1 MFSLLTFK
9 QENVGQKEEDRYEM
23 GKKTFEK
30 TVPGFI
36 MRAEDCYGQ
45 NNIPAT
51 NYLFKVNDGNTRKSC
66 EICSKLTTKTPEER
80 QWRHSGVFIVNF
92 EHISHLFLVLLL
104 TLNR

>member
-66 EICSKLTTKTPEER
+66 EICSELTTKTPEER
-80 QWRHSGVFIVNF
+80 Q
-92 EHISHLFLVLLL
+92 
-104 TLNR
+104 